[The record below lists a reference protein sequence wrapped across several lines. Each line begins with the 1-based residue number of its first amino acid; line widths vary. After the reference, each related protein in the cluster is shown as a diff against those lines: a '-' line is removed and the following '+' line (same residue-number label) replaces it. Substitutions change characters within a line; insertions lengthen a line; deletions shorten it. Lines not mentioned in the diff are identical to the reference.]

1 MNNDNRIDQL
11 SRQLLLLEHKDRW
24 DVDDRLNFDSMK
36 FELNKLKT
44 LRLLDTLEQVNSTT
58 THKEQ
63 AQ

>member
-1 MNNDNRIDQL
+1 MKQDNRIDQL

-24 DVDDRLNFDSMK
+24 SVSDRETFDRMK

-44 LRLLDTLEQVNSTT
+44 LRLLDTLEQVNDTT